1 MLHSS
6 PATMAP
12 EVHEYLV
19 DVYGADGLSS
29 RTISGSVTH
38 SVMRGV
44 AVLPPRS
51 LPGVLT
57 RFPVGQLRDADWP
70 CVVAE
75 SCCQVACFTGG
86 WVVSESGAV
95 FRPGVS
101 ACAGGRVWHV
111 RTSRS

>member
-1 MLHSS
+1 LSRES
-6 PATMAP
+6 PRG
-12 EVHEYLV
+12 L
-19 DVYGADGLSS
+19 GLSS

-70 CVVAE
+70 CVVLWV
-75 SCCQVACFTGG
+75 CG
-86 WVVSESGAV
+86 W
-95 FRPGVS
+95 
-101 ACAGGRVWHV
+101 
-111 RTSRS
+111 